1 MLGRRTAADC
11 AEGLGDYSRERRAE
25 CRNQASWCKQG
36 NTQGGLERRPAAREG
51 FVEASG
57 VAGEPALAAA
67 LRCWC
72 TEIPTF
78 LSYFPNQ
85 YLEFSVFTAHQS
97 KHEIFVG

>member
-1 MLGRRTAADC
+1 M
-11 AEGLGDYSRERRAE
+11 
-25 CRNQASWCKQG
+25 
-36 NTQGGLERRPAAREG
+36 
-51 FVEASG
+51 EASG

-85 YLEFSVFTAHQS
+85 YLEFSILTAHQS
-97 KHEIFVG
+97 KHKIFVGYECAVRFKEKGLGIKTTDMKFTTLRTDSLFA